1 MAELADAPDLGSGAL
16 RRGGSSPFARTT
28 NRRLF
33 WKEQL
38 AFVFTVLTGFKF
50 IIMNITREN
59 IDELNVVLKITIEKN
74 DYEKP
79 VADQLKEY
87 RQKASIPGFRP
98 GKIPN

>member
-1 MAELADAPDLGSGAL
+1 
-16 RRGGSSPFARTT
+16 
-28 NRRLF
+28 
-33 WKEQL
+33 
-38 AFVFTVLTGFKF
+38 
-50 IIMNITREN
+50 MNITRKN

-98 GKIPN
+98 GKVPDSRSGSGGYHSEHHWLLLSLLPIFRFCEG